1 MDSRKKKNV
10 FCWPLRP
17 GAPDGGLN
25 TYFYSLIHFLVEIE
39 FEIDLEGIGFNIR
52 HKSGVA
58 LRFPR
63 ILRWRH
69 DKKADEIDDIEEVK
83 KLIR

>member
-1 MDSRKKKNV
+1 LLRK
-10 FCWPLRP
+10 
-17 GAPDGGLN
+17 
-25 TYFYSLIHFLVEIE
+25 I
-39 FEIDLEGIGFNIR
+39 

-63 ILRWRH
+63 IVRWRR
-69 DKKADEIDDIEEVK
+69 DKKVDEIDDIEEVK